1 MWTSHALPVPQFTH
15 LTLPAVFSMEG
26 KGRYLKLEKA
36 GRRSPSTP
44 DWISALRRGRRLCTG
59 SQAPRKSFYSPPG
72 RNTLF
77 RTVLRKQSVACLS
90 VMSLVMGFPGG
101 ASSKEFTCQFRQCK
115 RCRFEVKVAQL
126 CLTSCSPGQNTGVG
140 SCSFLQRIFPA
151 QSSNPALPHCR
162 WILYELSHQGSPRIL
177 EWAAYPFSSRSS
189 QPRNWTWVYCIWVD
203 SLPAEL
209 PGKLLLVLCHV
220 KSSQTRDQTLSSPL
234 AGRPLITGPPGKSQ
248 SQTLNR
254 SPELMYSLW
263 EVKIILLTC
272 GSAVTEV

>member
-126 CLTSCSPGQNTGVG
+126 CLTLRPLGLWSPWNSPSQNTGVG
-140 SCSFLQRIFPA
+140 SLCLVQGIFPT
-151 QSSNPALPHCR
+151 QGSNPGLLHCR
-162 WILYELSHQGSPRIL
+162 SPAL
-177 EWAAYPFSSRSS
+177 QADFFF
-189 QPRNWTWVYCIWVD
+189 
-203 SLPAEL
+203 
-209 PGKLLLVLCHV
+209 
-220 KSSQTRDQTLSSPL
+220 
-234 AGRPLITGPPGKSQ
+234 
-248 SQTLNR
+248 
-254 SPELMYSLW
+254 
-263 EVKIILLTC
+263 LT
-272 GSAVTEV
+272 S